1 MHYFGKLGPMLGK
14 VAIQVKVPAIHD
26 SRIKAKL
33 LLPDGS
39 LFENKAFDLLI
50 TKSDFINTLN
60 DRRSLLEWASEWG
73 RKQAELKGAKNPRN
87 SVFYE
92 VKGNE
97 FLLAFE
103 STEAPVASAS
113 PKPAVTTCSAV
124 RPPQIQK
131 NAAVKQ
137 AHARPGEL
145 NTRIA
150 REFLYRQL
158 NRLAL
163 CTPGELPAEPGIY
176 AVFEP
181 GQRIGARIEGLP
193 QSRFRCMKIG
203 MTNKTIRSR
212 ISSQYCGKSHRSAV
226 PRMHVGDALIGQA
239 IKRSRDLAGIAVCD
253 LVDFRKLWNVPGSDG
268 NVLKKHPVMCSKMG
282 LRDANAVR
290 ALETPLESLVSDV
303 VGEWRFVGI
312 PASAADIDLIEDR
325 ANSLLS
331 DLSAFDPPSEN
342 WLGLHS
348 KRRPIRDRGLWAF
361 DGVQFGKLYERYT
374 SHPKSEGRRDE
385 DGQPIADWLGR
396 FADLISQATD

>member
-1 MHYFGKLGPMLGK
+1 
-14 VAIQVKVPAIHD
+14 
-26 SRIKAKL
+26 
-33 LLPDGS
+33 
-39 LFENKAFDLLI
+39 
-50 TKSDFINTLN
+50 
-60 DRRSLLEWASEWG
+60 
-73 RKQAELKGAKNPRN
+73 
-87 SVFYE
+87 
-92 VKGNE
+92 
-97 FLLAFE
+97 
-103 STEAPVASAS
+103 
-113 PKPAVTTCSAV
+113 VTTCSAV

-193 QSRFRCMKIG
+193 PSRSRCMKIG

-312 PASAADIDLIEDR
+312 PASAADIDLIEDDSR
-325 ANSLLS
+325 TYSLFV
-331 DLSAFDPPSEN
+331 DLPRKLLLLHVLCVF
-342 WLGLHS
+342 LGYALQ
-348 KRRPIRDRGLWAF
+348 L
-361 DGVQFGKLYERYT
+361 QFGESRHCQTSISSRNEMLSWKERT
-374 SHPKSEGRRDE
+374 GHQAEVPLSIEFNGDLLPLVVAAGRRFE
-385 DGQPIADWLGR
+385 AHPTFQL
-396 FADLISQATD
+396 